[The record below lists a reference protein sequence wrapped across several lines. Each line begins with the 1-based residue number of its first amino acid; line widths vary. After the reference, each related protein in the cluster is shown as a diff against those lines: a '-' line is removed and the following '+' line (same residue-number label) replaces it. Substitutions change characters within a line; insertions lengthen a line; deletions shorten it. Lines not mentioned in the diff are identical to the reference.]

1 MQRIFKSLLSVC
13 FIILITIPSLAQQSW
28 DQIEYPEL
36 NSFEKPDVEIF
47 ELENGIS
54 FYLVE
59 DDELPLINLRVLVR
73 TGGVL
78 VTNEK
83 AGLQSITG
91 TVMRTGGTT
100 SIPGDALN
108 ELLED
113 RAARME
119 TGIGL
124 SSGSA
129 SMNVLK
135 DDFDEL

>member
-1 MQRIFKSLLSVC
+1 MQRIFKSLLSV
-13 FIILITIPSLAQQSW
+13 FFTILITIPVLAQQSW

-83 AGLQSITG
+83 AG
-91 TVMRTGGTT
+91 
-100 SIPGDALN
+100 
-108 ELLED
+108 
-113 RAARME
+113 
-119 TGIGL
+119 
-124 SSGSA
+124 
-129 SMNVLK
+129 
-135 DDFDEL
+135 